1 MSDPLWP
8 NGLQHARLPYPSI
21 SPWVCSNAC
30 PLSQESHPTIS
41 SSVTRFSSSP
51 QSFPESGSFPMS
63 CLFASGGQSI
73 YLQLQ
78 HQSFQWIFR
87 TDFLQDCLVWSP
99 CCPSDSQE
107 SSPAPHCE
115 RISSFAPTLLYGPAP
130 TRVHDTGKA
139 IRLYGPCHTV
149 ISLLCNTLSRFV
161 ICLSYIIYWNI
172 TQP

>member
-30 PLSQESHPTIS
+30 QESHPTTS
-41 SSVTRFSSSP
+41 SSVTPFSSSP

-63 CLFASGGQSI
+63 SLFSSDGQSI

-87 TDFLQDCLVWSP
+87 TDFLQDCLVGSP
-99 CCPSDSQE
+99 CSPGDSQE
-107 SSPAPHCE
+107 SSPAPQCE
-115 RISSFAPTLLYGPAP
+115 SIISFAPTLLYGPAL
-130 TRVHDTGKA
+130 THVHDTGKA
-139 IRLYGPCHTV
+139 IRLYGP
-149 ISLLCNTLSRFV
+149 LSHSDLFAF
-161 ICLSYIIYWNI
+161 
-172 TQP
+172 

>member
-30 PLSQESHPTIS
+30 QESHPTTS
-41 SSVTRFSSSP
+41 SSVTPFSSIP

-63 CLFASGGQSI
+63 SLFSSDGQSI

-87 TDFLQDCLVWSP
+87 TDFLQDCLVGSP
-99 CCPSDSQE
+99 CSPGDSQE
-107 SSPAPHCE
+107 SSPAPQCE
-115 RISSFAPTLLYGPAP
+115 SISSFAPTLLYGPAL
-130 TRVHDTGKA
+130 THVHDTGKA
-139 IRLYGPCHTV
+139 IRLYGP
-149 ISLLCNTLSRFV
+149 LSHSDLFAF
-161 ICLSYIIYWNI
+161 
-172 TQP
+172 